1 MGTVGGL
8 YGPGYYPDRALFM
21 LLALIGINRR
31 KGKPAAYFHFSLFM
45 GVAGLLIVICG
56 VLD

>member
-1 MGTVGGL
+1 MDLDIILIG
-8 YGPGYYPDRALFM
+8 ALFM
-21 LLALIGINRR
+21 LLAVIGLMRR

>member
-1 MGTVGGL
+1 MDLDIILIGAIFV
-8 YGPGYYPDRALFM
+8 